1 LPLNALEDHS
11 DDDTGRYFRV
21 SLKLKVIL
29 KAMLL
34 YVTAVK
40 GISASQLARTLG
52 VAYQTAFVLLH
63 KLRETLLVSRDLTQ
77 LSGTVH
83 VDGAHF
89 SGRMRKPRQKKKKD
103 KNQHRW
109 RQGRTAYP
117 QHPNRRIVMALRESF
132 DGKGKGARRTIVEC
146 VPAEDDTHVRKL
158 AHEYIVPNSIV
169 MTDESPAYNGYLKSY
184 QHFTVN
190 HSTEFATKEGV
201 SNNQAESFFTRCRR
215 LVVGQVHRITPKY
228 MLDYMNEMA
237 WREDRRR
244 VSPKEQLHE
253 LLELTLTTRKSQ
265 WWRGYW
271 QGKHRSDELVFRGDD
286 PPPVGVGLP

>member
-1 LPLNALEDHS
+1 
-11 DDDTGRYFRV
+11 
-21 SLKLKVIL
+21 
-29 KAMLL
+29 
-34 YVTAVK
+34 
-40 GISASQLARTLG
+40 
-52 VAYQTAFVLLH
+52 
-63 KLRETLLVSRDLTQ
+63 
-77 LSGTVH
+77 
-83 VDGAHF
+83 
-89 SGRMRKPRQKKKKD
+89 
-103 KNQHRW
+103 
-109 RQGRTAYP
+109 
-117 QHPNRRIVMALRESF
+117 
-132 DGKGKGARRTIVEC
+132 
-146 VPAEDDTHVRKL
+146 VRKL